1 MFRGEVL
8 SVKELQERALAE
20 PDQALGAGAG
30 VLHSAAGNAAYCS
43 RLLAA
48 GDSLD
53 ACWRFGVLQTLDD
66 YNSTLHRGGTG
77 LAAQVFTDPPDPTG
91 SVEVD
96 AAFAALAEH
105 LAERDGWDVP
115 AWVQDSW
122 RVAAGWLP
130 SVPSIFHADALRESP
145 RAFRERGIFIT
156 ARSLDRA

>member
-8 SVKELQERALAE
+8 SVKELLERALAE

-105 LAERDGWDVP
+105 LA
-115 AWVQDSW
+115 
-122 RVAAGWLP
+122 
-130 SVPSIFHADALRESP
+130 
-145 RAFRERGIFIT
+145 
-156 ARSLDRA
+156 

>member
-1 MFRGEVL
+1 M
-8 SVKELQERALAE
+8 
-20 PDQALGAGAG
+20 
-30 VLHSAAGNAAYCS
+30 
-43 RLLAA
+43 
-48 GDSLD
+48 
-53 ACWRFGVLQTLDD
+53 
-66 YNSTLHRGGTG
+66 
-77 LAAQVFTDPPDPTG
+77 
-91 SVEVD
+91 EVD